1 MKRAEVI
8 KAGDKKLL
16 INNEPPKVDCR
27 VVADDNYNEILE
39 VFKEIRSWDIKRY
52 INGSGELMPQPIRKN
67 IADFLEQHG
76 L

>member
-1 MKRAEVI
+1 MRRAEVI

-39 VFKEIRSWDIKRY
+39 VFKEIRSWD
-52 INGSGELMPQPIRKN
+52 G
-67 IADFLEQHG
+67 
-76 L
+76 

>member
-1 MKRAEVI
+1 MRRAEVI

-39 VFKEIRSWDIKRY
+39 VFKEIRSWDVKRY
-52 INGSGELMPQPIRKN
+52 INGSGELMPQPIRKKV
-67 IADFLEQHG
+67 AGFLEQHG

>member
-1 MKRAEVI
+1 MRQAELI
-8 KAGDKKLL
+8 KAGDNKLL

-27 VVADDNYNEILE
+27 VVADDNYNEILQ

-52 INGSGELMPQPIRKN
+52 MDGSGELMPLHIRKKV
-67 IADFLEQHG
+67 AEFLEKHG

>member
-1 MKRAEVI
+1 MRRAGVI

-39 VFKEIRSWDIKRY
+39 VFKEIRNWDVKRY
-52 INGSGELMPQPIRKN
+52 INGSGELMPQPIRKKV
-67 IADFLEQHG
+67 ADFLEQHG